1 MCHASALS
9 EKTVAVQT
17 IFNHPQVTATLKER
31 PLFLNPKVMEAAT
44 FGILNSTLNQEYM
57 TAFLP
62 GWGGGEREGI
72 PYEKER
78 VLVVPFKPVKAVL
91 VSLI

>member
-1 MCHASALS
+1 MS

-62 GWGGGEREGI
+62 GWGGGGGGGGREGI

>member
-1 MCHASALS
+1 MS

-62 GWGGGEREGI
+62 GWGGGGEGGGGREGI